1 MSCRFESKL
10 TDYDVCSN
18 WGNWV
23 HAAGLTGGRVNKF
36 NISKQSRVR
45 RASLHRVQTLHLH
58 AQLHVP
64 LCWRSAAAKQGRSAT
79 KSPLDV

>member
-1 MSCRFESKL
+1 MQPHGRLWGCRFESRL

-36 NISKQSRVR
+36 NISKQSRVNPACKYLL
-45 RASLHRVQTLHLH
+45 RAGPS
-58 AQLHVP
+58 
-64 LCWRSAAAKQGRSAT
+64 
-79 KSPLDV
+79 